1 MRQYHQNFRIRRSA
15 VKKKTHTHTL
25 EKHKYNAC
33 LIQVFGI
40 DNKGEILRGNIKEGD
55 NVSIS
60 LDNKGGIKISNT

>member
-1 MRQYHQNFRIRRSA
+1 MH
-15 VKKKTHTHTL
+15 
-25 EKHKYNAC
+25 AC

-60 LDNKGGIKISNT
+60 LDNKGDIKISNTW